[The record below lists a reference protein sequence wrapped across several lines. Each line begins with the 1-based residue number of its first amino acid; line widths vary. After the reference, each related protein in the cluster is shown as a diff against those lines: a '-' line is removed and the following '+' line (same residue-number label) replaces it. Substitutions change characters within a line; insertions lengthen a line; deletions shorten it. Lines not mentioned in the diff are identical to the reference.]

1 MMIKKTGL
9 VLAPVLLSAFI
20 LNATASQ
27 TIEKSDSSESALP
40 NHPIAGG
47 IISMPLDKN
56 SKVTLNDKP
65 VLTTTVD
72 GQRYAVI
79 GVPLK
84 AEESLQLKIDGKK
97 QSQILEN
104 FAYEE
109 QHIEIKNKRKVN
121 PQKNDMDRIG
131 REYNQM
137 TPVYKSFSAELTPD
151 WNQMILPTTG
161 PYSSAFGLKR
171 FFNGQAR
178 NPHSGIDIAAPEGKD
193 IVAPAGGTVVL
204 TGDFFFNGNSVF
216 IDHGQGLIS
225 MMCHMSR
232 VDVKEGDVIKQG
244 DLLGAVGKTGRAT
257 GPHLHWTVSL
267 NNARVNPKLL
277 LRQDQPK

>member
-1 MMIKKTGL
+1 MTIKKTA
-9 VLAPVLLSAFI
+9 LALLSVFTISAG
-20 LNATASQ
+20 ASTALPNHS
-27 TIEKSDSSESALP
+27 LP

-47 IISMPLDKN
+47 IISLPIDN
-56 SKVTLNDKP
+56 EGSVTLNDKP
-65 VLTTTVD
+65 VLTTQID

-79 GVPLK
+79 GVSLK
-84 AEESLQLKIDGKK
+84 AEDTLTLKIDGEELP
-97 QSQILEN
+97 QLLED

-109 QHIEIKNKRKVN
+109 QHIEIKNTRKVN
-121 PQKNDMDRIG
+121 PQKNDMDRIS

-193 IVAPAGGTVVL
+193 IIAPAGGTVVL
-204 TGDFFFNGNSVF
+204 TGDFFFNGQSVF

-232 VDVKEGDVIKQG
+232 IDVKEGDILQQG
-244 DLLGAVGKTGRAT
+244 ELIGAVGKTGRAT

-277 LRQDQPK
+277 LKADQPK

>member
-1 MMIKKTGL
+1 MTIKKTA
-9 VLAPVLLSAFI
+9 LALLSVFTISAG
-20 LNATASQ
+20 ASTALPNPP
-27 TIEKSDSSESALP
+27 LP

-47 IISMPLDKN
+47 IISLPIDN
-56 SKVTLNDKP
+56 EGAVTLNDKP
-65 VLTTTVD
+65 VLTTQID

-79 GVPLK
+79 GVSLK
-84 AEESLQLKIDGKK
+84 AEDTLTLKIDGEE
-97 QSQILEN
+97 QPQLLED

-109 QHIEIKNKRKVN
+109 QHIEIKNTRKVN

-137 TPVYKSFSAELTPD
+137 TPVYQSFSAELTPD

-193 IVAPAGGTVVL
+193 IIAPAGGTVVL
-204 TGDFFFNGNSVF
+204 TGDFFFNGQSVF

-232 VDVKEGDVIKQG
+232 IDVKEGDIVEQG
-244 DLLGAVGKTGRAT
+244 ELIGAVGKTGRAT

-277 LRQDQPK
+277 LKADQPK

>member
-1 MMIKKTGL
+1 MIKNRLTL
-9 VLAPVLLSAFI
+9 VTLLLPLSFFSALTAASEAP
-20 LNATASQ
+20 
-27 TIEKSDSSESALP
+27 LP
-40 NHPIAGG
+40 NHNIPGG
-47 IISMPLDKN
+47 IISLPVEPGHTITLDG
-56 SKVTLNDKP
+56 KP
-65 VLTTTVD
+65 VLTTTSG
-72 GQRYAVI
+72 GQKYAVI

-84 AEESLQLKIDGKK
+84 AEGELILSIDGKE
-97 QSQILEN
+97 QPQVLEN

-137 TPVYKSFSAELTPD
+137 TPVYRSYSEELTDD
-151 WNQMILPTTG
+151 WNRMILPTTG

-178 NPHSGIDIAAPEGKD
+178 KPHSGIDIAAPEGTD
-193 IVAPAGGTVVL
+193 IVAPAGGTIVL
-204 TGDFFFNGNSVF
+204 TGNFFFNGNSVF

-232 VDVKEGDVIKQG
+232 VDVKEGDTVKQG

-277 LRQDQPK
+277 LREDQPK